1 MIDFFLSNIGVL
13 LLPFVFFYVFF
24 FSKHI
29 HKYQYFYEAGVFLL
43 AIFSIIQRQVGLNL
57 LFIDMFIISGHV
69 SLSLFLLVIFTGVL
83 KKKTVIR
90 LPLDLVRGEIAIM
103 AFILLIPHAFYR
115 IDLALSGYNTTGLIA
130 NILFIPL
137 VLTSF
142 VFIRKRMKPHY
153 WRRLHQLSYVTY
165 GMIYLH
171 LAFIISINPNN
182 PFIIFSRYS
191 IIYHLLLVLYIL
203 LRFKNSIYPKI
214 KQKRFINSIG
224 A

>member
-29 HKYQYFYEAGVFLL
+29 HKYQYFYEAFAFLL
-43 AIFSIIQRQVGLNL
+43 AIFSIVQQQFGLNL
-57 LFIDMFIISGHV
+57 YLINVFIISGHV
-69 SLSLFLLVIFTGVL
+69 SLSLFLLVIFTGAL
-83 KKKTVIR
+83 KKKSVIR
-90 LPLDLVRGEIAIM
+90 SPLDMVRGEVAIM
-103 AFILLIPHAFYR
+103 AFILLIPHGFYR

-130 NILFIPL
+130 NILFVPL

-142 VFIRKRMKPHY
+142 VFVRSRMKPHH

-165 GMIYLH
+165 AMIYLH

-182 PFIIFSRYS
+182 PYIILSRYA
-191 IIYHLLLVLYIL
+191 IIYHLLLVLYVL
-203 LRFKNSIYPKI
+203 LRFKNSMYPKI
-214 KQKRFINSIG
+214 KQKRFINSISQ
-224 A
+224 